1 MTGWGWGLEKKK
13 RETQQH
19 REREILIAIVWPVD
33 PRQKTRSP
41 ESSLKHRYLK
51 SRRLGDGLVSPS
63 LRRLFEA
70 RSTAL
75 TSTGFGGH

>member
-1 MTGWGWGLEKKK
+1 MEKK
-13 RETQQH
+13 REMQPHQ
-19 REREILIAIVWPVD
+19 EREILIAIVWPVD
-33 PRQKTRSP
+33 PRQKTSP

-63 LRRLFEA
+63 LQRLFEE